1 MELVI
6 YRVITIAISA
16 LIPFITTITKLPI
29 PTFISPV
36 LLNIATL
43 FFVMSAFVSILGGS
57 YKQVASGS
65 AIFAIIQLLTLAI
78 TFFSTKQFVAVNA
91 INFIVFWSLFNIFS
105 VYSKDSEPTE
115 VEKVK
120 TPKTSKKK
128 KDPKKKLTKEEED
141 IEAQNAKAV
150 EKFIENKE
158 AKAEEVK

>member
-1 MELVI
+1 
-6 YRVITIAISA
+6 
-16 LIPFITTITKLPI
+16 
-29 PTFISPV
+29 
-36 LLNIATL
+36 
-43 FFVMSAFVSILGGS
+43 MSAFVSILGGS

-128 KDPKKKLTKEEED
+128 LTKEEEYRGS
-141 IEAQNAKAV
+141 NAKAV

-158 AKAEEVK
+158 AKTEEVK